1 MENNFIPIRLNNL
14 SYLGYED
21 TDCPTSD
28 QASEYLINQ
37 VKFWVEGV
45 SLSLVAIIGAIG
57 NILSIIVLSHPDLR
71 NSFNLLLIG
80 LSIFDSIYVFVSFLE
95 ALRKSFGIVSNV
107 HLQLYPHFIYP
118 SQMISLTGSVF
129 LIISIS
135 FERYISVHHPLDY
148 NQAMNDCSATYRR
161 LWKFLIPAIIF
172 SFMFNLPKFF
182 ETRVISIPGNSTTLK
197 IGVTKM
203 RLSPAYSTYITLS
216 EFFVLGVIPVLLLVY
231 FNGKI
236 YRDIKEREQRLRRP
250 ERNAKVVSHSC
261 FGKQGP
267 SHSPPFLEQDNI
279 PSRTPV
285 QSRVVT
291 ISNNVRRRSTE
302 DKMARLFMTIVFMFL
317 ICHIPRITL
326 NFYEMFTLKTALK
339 CADRQLPTIS
349 VWVEIMMS
357 VSNFILVVNSSV
369 NIIIYGAFNI
379 QFRKAAKKRWA
390 KLVMLTPFHI

>member
-129 LIISIS
+129 LIIS
-135 FERYISVHHPLDY
+135 
-148 NQAMNDCSATYRR
+148 
-161 LWKFLIPAIIF
+161 
-172 SFMFNLPKFF
+172 
-182 ETRVISIPGNSTTLK
+182 
-197 IGVTKM
+197 
-203 RLSPAYSTYITLS
+203 
-216 EFFVLGVIPVLLLVY
+216 
-231 FNGKI
+231 
-236 YRDIKEREQRLRRP
+236 
-250 ERNAKVVSHSC
+250 
-261 FGKQGP
+261 
-267 SHSPPFLEQDNI
+267 
-279 PSRTPV
+279 
-285 QSRVVT
+285 
-291 ISNNVRRRSTE
+291 
-302 DKMARLFMTIVFMFL
+302 
-317 ICHIPRITL
+317 
-326 NFYEMFTLKTALK
+326 
-339 CADRQLPTIS
+339 
-349 VWVEIMMS
+349 
-357 VSNFILVVNSSV
+357 
-369 NIIIYGAFNI
+369 
-379 QFRKAAKKRWA
+379 
-390 KLVMLTPFHI
+390 